1 MSETVVITDTEF
13 TSWEGALES
22 NWGEDWQHRE
32 IIQISAMKIDKTTL
46 EVKETFD
53 RLVLP
58 EINPLLS
65 DFIVDFTGITN
76 EKIQMEGI
84 PFEEAFQKFANFV
97 DGDTVWC
104 YGWDGKVFE
113 ENIHLIGRCEWHNL
127 LTFETLHP
135 YFKAQ
140 GVDTS
145 KINSGKL
152 ANYFGVD
159 IEIREHNAMDDVT
172 SIVASLMHLKEKGKD
187 MPFNQDVSSRKA
199 V

>member
-1 MSETVVITDTEF
+1 MSNTVVIVDTEF
-13 TSWEGALES
+13 TSWEGALEN

-32 IIQISAMKIDKTTL
+32 IIQISAMKIDKNTL
-46 EVKETFD
+46 EVKDTFD

-76 EKIQMEGI
+76 EKVQLEGI
-84 PFEEAFQKFANFV
+84 PFEEAFEKFTNFV
-97 DGDTVWC
+97 DNDMVWC
-104 YGWDGKVFE
+104 YGWDGEVFE
-113 ENIHLIGRCEWHNL
+113 ENIHLIGRCEWHETL
-127 LTFETLHP
+127 KFQTLHP

-159 IEIREHNAMDDVT
+159 IEIHEHNAMDDVT
-172 SIVASLMHLKEKGKD
+172 SIVAALYHLKEKGQS
-187 MPFNQDVSSRKA
+187 MPFDQDEYLKKA
-199 V
+199 G